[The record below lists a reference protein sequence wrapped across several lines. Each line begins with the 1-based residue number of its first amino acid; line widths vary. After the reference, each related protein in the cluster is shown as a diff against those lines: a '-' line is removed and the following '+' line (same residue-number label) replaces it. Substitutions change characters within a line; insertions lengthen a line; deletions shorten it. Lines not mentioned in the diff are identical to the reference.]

1 MPWGVAASIGGAV
14 VGGIMQ
20 NNAANKASKASQS
33 ATDKAI
39 AQQNLNYDRTA
50 TNLNP
55 YINAGNSALTQLG
68 ALNSGDYSSFHQSPD
83 YQFSLDQGMKALD
96 RSAAARGSLYS
107 GGHSADVL
115 NYATGLADQNY
126 NSYYGKLQQLAGMG
140 SGAAANLGSIGA
152 NQSANIGSL
161 LTGNAAN
168 QASYGYDQANA
179 NSNLV
184 GQLGQGIGQLLGRYG
199 SQNTSSYGGGNGALS
214 PSSTYSGPGSLA
226 TGWPGMNGGGW
237 TPYG

>member
-1 MPWGVAASIGGAV
+1 MSWVAAGSIGGAV
-14 VGGIMQ
+14 VGGLFQ
-20 NNAANKASKASQS
+20 NNAANKAAKASKQ
-33 ATDKAI
+33 AMDAAI
-39 AQQNLNYDRTA
+39 AQQNLNYNRTA

-55 YINAGNSALTQLG
+55 YINAGNNALTQIG

-96 RSAAARGSLYS
+96 RSAASRGSLYS

-126 NSYYGKLQQLAGMG
+126 NSYYNKLAQLAGNG
-140 SGAAANLGSIGA
+140 AGAASNLGSIGA

-161 LTGNAAN
+161 LTGNASN
-168 QASYGYDQANA
+168 QAAYGYDQANA

-199 SQNTSSYGGGNGALS
+199 SQNTSSYGSGNGALS
-214 PSSTYSGPGSLA
+214 PSSTYNGPNSLT
-226 TGWPGMNGGGW
+226 TGWPGMGNGW

>member
-1 MPWGVAASIGGAV
+1 MSWVAAGSIGGAV
-14 VGGIMQ
+14 IGGIFQ
-20 NNAANKASKASQS
+20 NNAADKAAKSSKQAMD
-33 ATDKAI
+33 AAI
-39 AQQNLNYDRTA
+39 AQQNLNYNRTA

-55 YINAGNSALTQLG
+55 YISAGNSALTQMG
-68 ALNSGDYSSFHQSPD
+68 ALNGGDYSSFKQSPD
-83 YQFSLDQGMKALD
+83 YQFSLGQGLQALD

-140 SGAAANLGSIGA
+140 QGAAANLGSIGA
-152 NQSANIGSL
+152 NQAGQIGGYLQNNALGQTSA
-161 LTGNAAN
+161 
-168 QASYGYDQANA
+168 GYEQANA

-184 GQLGQGIGQLLGRYG
+184 GQIGQGIGQLLGRYG
-199 SQNTSSYGGGNGALS
+199 SQNTSSYGGGNSSLS
-214 PSSTYSGPGSLA
+214 PSTTYTGPGSLA

-237 TPYG
+237 TP